1 MLSQFTRGLLA
12 PDPHGRGRRAA
23 VTKRLAKHW
32 LPQNAQASGWLSRQ
46 VLTRRRPERRFVS
59 RSATPVRVV
68 VVAAP
73 EPISGTGG

>member
-1 MLSQFTRGLLA
+1 MLSQFTRSLFA
-12 PDPHGRGRRAA
+12 PDPMGGAAGGRYE
-23 VTKRLAKHW
+23 RLAKHW

-46 VLTRRRPERRFVS
+46 VLTRPRPERRFVS
-59 RSATPVRVV
+59 RSATPARVV